1 MYHLICRYIRK
12 IPDSVVLGLIVLAY
26 SFNVHAGVQQYS
38 LEQFIAESIS
48 KFSDLKIAQFNVNR
62 LAYDLDKAASQL
74 GWVLTASGGYSRKAS
89 SFGIQSDAVDLDV
102 GGRRLLE
109 SGHSI
114 SLSGKHEYND
124 SEQLLFGSTPNPS
137 DTTNL
142 SLGYRIPLLKGEGNK
157 AYLFSIE
164 KAKIEK
170 QIALLSKNKVRE
182 DLTLKLIDIFYAV
195 SILDARLNTSKKS
208 LIRTKKLRHY
218 IKNNINLGLLEKGEI
233 LQIDSQIFDLKLEQ
247 QRILDLKEQQAISI
261 NHFLEKPYNTN
272 VEFVHESIGMDMLAD
287 DELVINNVINHN
299 FDIKISK
306 LQLGLLDTAL
316 SLSRDNEKSK
326 LDLVMSVGAQ
336 RYAGTGATGSV
347 DDIDATGMLRLE
359 YENALDK
366 RTFSSERLQIQID
379 RQTNIEEQYKLN
391 KDVEYEILGLM
402 RNIDK
407 LKKIV
412 DLSKARNSNEN
423 NKYVDILKRYKNGR
437 SETNTVIQFDN
448 ERIRS
453 ELDYDTERFE
463 LDKRLKILQLKQGLL

>member
-1 MYHLICRYIRK
+1 MYHLIYRYIRK
-12 IPDSVVLGLIVLAY
+12 IPSPVVLGIIILTY
-26 SFNVHAGVQQYS
+26 SFNAHAGVQQYS
-38 LEQFIAESIS
+38 LKQFIEESIS
-48 KFSDLKIAQFNVNR
+48 KFSDLKIAQFNINR

-74 GWVLTASGGYSRKAS
+74 GWVLTAAGGYSRRAS

-114 SLSGKHEYND
+114 SLNGKHEYND

-142 SLGYRIPLLKGEGNK
+142 TLGYRIPLLKGEGNK

-182 DLTLKLIDIFYAV
+182 DVTLKLIDIFYVV
-195 SILDARLNTSKKS
+195 SILDARLKTSKKS

-247 QRILDLKEQQAISI
+247 QRILDLKEQQTIAI
-261 NHFLEKPYNTN
+261 NRFLEKPYNTN
-272 VEFVHESIGMDMLAD
+272 FEFIHENVATDTVAD
-287 DELVINNVINHN
+287 DELVINNAINHN

-336 RYAGTGATGSV
+336 RYAGTGTTGSV
-347 DDIDATGMLRLE
+347 DDIDATGMLRIE

-379 RQTNIEEQYKLN
+379 RQKNKEEQYKLN
-391 KDVEYEILGLM
+391 KDVEYELLGLV
-402 RNIDK
+402 RNVNK

-423 NKYVDILKRYKNGR
+423 NKYIDILKRYKNGR
-437 SETNTVIQFDN
+437 SETNIVIQFDN

-463 LDKRLKILQLKQGLL
+463 LDKRLNILQLKQGLL

>member
-38 LEQFIAESIS
+38 LEQFITESIS

-379 RQTNIEEQYKLN
+379 RQTNIEEQYRLN